1 MYGDLYVNVIHSND
15 KHKNYFVNIRFNFL
29 EYKLKGEKKFMKK
42 TLYDKKYKYT
52 KVKCAKNIPL
62 RYEK

>member
-42 TLYDKKYKYT
+42 TLYDKKYW
-52 KVKCAKNIPL
+52 
-62 RYEK
+62 